1 MVHDRVLPCLI
12 VGAASLAA
20 TSAFA
25 APPCQFTPPLTTQT
39 KCVTAVPVGPAPLL
53 SYDISFVN
61 PDRGEYY
68 LADRSNKSIDII
80 NTKTLT
86 LVRQLT
92 GFAGNNDT
100 AGPVAQL
107 EVLNAL
113 RASLAEGEMSLPV
126 GHRARRPRPR
136 DG

>member
-1 MVHDRVLPCLI
+1 MRPFSQNAQACKKKGKNALNGTCKMLEGGV
-12 VGAASLAA
+12 
-20 TSAFA
+20 
-25 APPCQFTPPLTTQT
+25 
-39 KCVTAVPVGPAPLL
+39 
-53 SYDISFVN
+53 
-61 PDRGEYY
+61 
-68 LADRSNKSIDII
+68 